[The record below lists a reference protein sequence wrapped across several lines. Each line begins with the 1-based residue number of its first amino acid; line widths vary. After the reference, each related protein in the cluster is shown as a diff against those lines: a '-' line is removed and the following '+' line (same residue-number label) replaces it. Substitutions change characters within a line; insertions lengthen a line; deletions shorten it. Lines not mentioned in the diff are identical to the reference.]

1 MSKTVDQLTPD
12 DKLTGV
18 EKIYVS
24 DGGEDKNITTEQ
36 LKDFV
41 LEQIPEQE
49 VKQGIT
55 LSSTTW

>member
-12 DKLTGV
+12 DQITGA

-49 VKQGIT
+49 VKQGVM
-55 LSSTTW
+55 LSSADW

>member
-12 DKLTGV
+12 DKITGV
-18 EKIYVS
+18 EKMYVS

-36 LKDFV
+36 IKDFV

-49 VKQGIT
+49 VKQGVM
-55 LSSTTW
+55 LSSADW